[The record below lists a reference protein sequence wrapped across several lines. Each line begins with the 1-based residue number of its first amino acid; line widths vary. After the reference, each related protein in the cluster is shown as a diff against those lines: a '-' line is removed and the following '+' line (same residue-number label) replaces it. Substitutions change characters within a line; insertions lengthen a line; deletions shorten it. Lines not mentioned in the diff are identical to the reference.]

1 MTPNPQ
7 DQRIRAYK
15 AGAQLSRERIAREAP
30 LDAEALNRIIAS
42 DILVVPGSYDHVELV
57 LAALEMPYTTV
68 APHQLARLRMRPEQL
83 LIINC
88 PGDLSREAICACP
101 RLRRGRRQPV
111 HHRLGAAQCPRA
123 GVPRHVAYNEQPTAD
138 TVVRIEIIDRAN
150 PFLAGVMEDG
160 DAPVW
165 WLEGS
170 SYPIRILAPERVQV
184 LLSSAELAGRYGEA
198 PVAIQFRH
206 GAGEVF
212 HMISHYYLQRTE
224 LRGERH
230 AKPASFFAEEKGIV
244 PDAAMQGAMA
254 GLKVGDVESAHASA
268 RFLSNVIAKK
278 KRGQSSVR

>member
-1 MTPNPQ
+1 M
-7 DQRIRAYK
+7 
-15 AGAQLSRERIAREAP
+15 
-30 LDAEALNRIIAS
+30 
-42 DILVVPGSYDHVELV
+42 
-57 LAALEMPYTTV
+57 
-68 APHQLARLRMRPEQL
+68 
-83 LIINC
+83 
-88 PGDLSREAICACP
+88 
-101 RLRRGRRQPV
+101 
-111 HHRLGAAQCPRA
+111 
-123 GVPRHVAYNEQPTAD
+123 VAYNEQPTAD

-244 PDAAMQGAMA
+244 PDAAMQDAMA

-278 KRGQSSVR
+278 KRQAVVR